1 MPDASSSRRS
11 AAISAKELAARR
23 AIIQACNEMNT
34 LGINQGTSG
43 NISMRFGNI
52 MLITPTAMPYE
63 KMKPADLCRMPIDGD
78 YGSFEGSLMPST
90 EWRFHLDILRARP
103 EVGAVVHCHSTYA
116 TALAIC
122 HKPIPAV
129 HYMIAGAGGP
139 TINVAE
145 YATYG
150 TKELS
155 EHALKALEGRTCCL
169 LGNHGQIATGPTLDR
184 ALWLAVELETLAKQ
198 YVLTQI
204 IGGARILPDDEIA
217 RVVEKFKVYGP
228 QERET
233 LEAAAKPASAKAAKA
248 NPRRKARAVAKPKRV
263 VRRRR

>member
-1 MPDASSSRRS
+1 
-11 AAISAKELAARR
+11 
-23 AIIQACNEMNT
+23 
-34 LGINQGTSG
+34 
-43 NISMRFGNI
+43 
-52 MLITPTAMPYE
+52 
-63 KMKPADLCRMPIDGD
+63 
-78 YGSFEGSLMPST
+78 
-90 EWRFHLDILRARP
+90 
-103 EVGAVVHCHSTYA
+103 VGAVVHCHSTYA

-155 EHALKALEGRTCCL
+155 VYALKALEGRTCCL

-198 YVLTQI
+198 YVLTQL

-217 RVVEKFKVYGP
+217 RVVEKFKIYGP
-228 QERET
+228 QEREK
-233 LEAAAKPASAKAAKA
+233 LEAAATPASKPVAARA
-248 NPRRKARAVAKPKRV
+248 NPRRKSVVVKAKRPA
-263 VRRRR
+263 RRR

>member
-1 MPDASSSRRS
+1 MPDASGSRKS

-23 AIIQACNEMNT
+23 DIIAACREMNA

-43 NISMRFGNI
+43 NISMRFGNH

-63 KMKPADLCRMPIDGD
+63 KMKPADLCRMPIEGE
-78 YGSFEGSLMPST
+78 YGSSDGSLMPST

-103 EVGAVVHCHSTYA
+103 DVGAVVHCHSTYA

-122 HKPIPAV
+122 HKPIPAI

-155 EHALKALEGRTCCL
+155 VFALKALEGRTCCL

-198 YVLTQI
+198 YVLTQM
-204 IGGARILPDDEIA
+204 IGGAHILPDDEIA

-228 QERET
+228 QERKD
-233 LEAAAKPASAKAAKA
+233 LEAAMASKASKPVKA
-248 NPRRKARAVAKPKRV
+248 NPRRKSAAKPKRPA
-263 VRRRR
+263 RRPAKR